1 VRCWP
6 PSPRTARAPKRDDPT
21 GLAAAT
27 AADAAT
33 VLAELADRDV
43 IVFDGRGEIRA
54 AYPFSPVPT
63 PIQVRWAG
71 GPVTYAMCVIDALGN
86 CPVVACRSM
95 HRHAWA

>member
-1 VRCWP
+1 M
-6 PSPRTARAPKRDDPT
+6 
-21 GLAAAT
+21 G
-27 AADAAT
+27 
-33 VLAELADRDV
+33 
-43 IVFDGRGEIRA
+43 GGEIRA